1 MTNLTKNEIA
11 VLTTICSAANAEY
24 AKSDTGSTWTDAK
37 EIANGSGM
45 KLKSVI
51 GVLGS
56 LTKKGLIYVEQTN
69 EKNDICCISEEGCDV
84 LMALTPETIEAAALT
99 EEASKEEV
107 LDRVRNGEGPLTADD
122 VIGAALLAAPVEA
135 PKLSAPTEEKAEWT
149 LKGSLALGLSKCAS
163 MRVVAAHWEGDRKSY
178 LAAMKEEGMNAATAA
193 NSWIN
198 GRK

>member
-11 VLTTICSAANAEY
+11 VLTTICAPAEAEG
-24 AKSDTGSTWTDAK
+24 AKGDTGSTWTDAK

-56 LTKKGLIYVEQTN
+56 LTKKGLIYVEDEVNGKKT
-69 EKNDICCISEEGCDV
+69 DICCISEEGCDA
-84 LMALTPETIEAAALT
+84 LMALTPEAIEAAPET
-99 EEASKEEV
+99 
-107 LDRVRNGEGPLTADD
+107 
-122 VIGAALLAAPVEA
+122 
-135 PKLSAPTEEKAEWT
+135 APTEEKAEWT

>member
-11 VLTTICSAANAEY
+11 VLTTICAPANAEN
-24 AKSDTGSTWTDAK
+24 AKGDTGSTWTDAK

-56 LTKKGLIYVEQTN
+56 LTKKGLIYVEDEVN
-69 EKNDICCISEEGCDV
+69 GKKSDICCISEEGCDA
-84 LMALTPETIEAAALT
+84 LMALTPETIEAAPET
-99 EEASKEEV
+99 
-107 LDRVRNGEGPLTADD
+107 
-122 VIGAALLAAPVEA
+122 APVEA

-178 LAAMKEEGMNAATAA
+178 LTAMKEEGMNAATAA